1 MISAL
6 LIIREGLYEALRHNA
21 QPLND
26 SLFSIITNLVCLGT
40 SWGGYQRSTPA
51 MDPVRGNKGPQYW
64 RIFTSEVL
72 RHLRELQLLVGP
84 VLQHDGHRV
93 LSSRR
98 LESGEHCNGTEL

>member
-64 RIFTSEVL
+64 NI
-72 RHLRELQLLVGP
+72 HLRGP
-84 VLQHDGHRV
+84 A
-93 LSSRR
+93 SSPGTPA
-98 LESGEHCNGTEL
+98 SGWSSSPA